1 MNIFK
6 EIFYSIYNYKYY
18 PQFFKNKLSRV
29 FWTGALVSIIYYFIA
44 ILCPFAFQVIKM
56 GGFVNAYKE
65 IVPDFRIE
73 NGALVMDETYEYED
87 STTLIYIDADCI
99 FYDIYDNPD
108 YLDDYMNVIL
118 IDNEKI
124 IVKNIIRFQQLYF
137 SDLGDFG
144 RDDLL
149 FLVRIVGWVAW
160 AIVGMSWMSN
170 MGYFFA
176 GAFVVTLIGLIVA
189 ACMNKKL
196 SFDEIFILSVYSRT
210 LPLAIKAFVNVIGII
225 GIVGPIF
232 QFINF
237 GISTLILILAMKHIE
252 NKPQIPYNPYYMNNG
267 NQ

>member
-18 PQFFKNKLSRV
+18 PLFLKNKLNRV
-29 FWTGALVSIIYYFIA
+29 FWTGALVSVMYFFIA
-44 ILCPFAFQVIKM
+44 ILCPFVFSVIKM

-73 NGALVMDETYEYED
+73 DGTLIMDESYEYED
-87 STTLIYIDADCI
+87 NTTLIYIDADYI
-99 FYDIYDNPD
+99 FYDIYENPD
-108 YLDDYMNVIL
+108 YLDDYMGVIL
-118 IDNEKI
+118 IDSEKI
-124 IVKNIIRFQQLYF
+124 IVKNVIRFQQLYF
-137 SDLGDFG
+137 SDLGDFE

-149 FLVRIVGWVAW
+149 PFWRFLSLIICVSVA
-160 AIVGMSWMSN
+160 MSWLPN

-210 LPLAIKAFVNVIGII
+210 LPLAIKAFVNVIGVI
-225 GIVGPIF
+225 GIIGPIF